1 MKAKKHFGQHFLTN
15 SDTAKRI
22 VEALGD
28 IKSQD
33 VLEIGPGM
41 GVITQFMLHDAKRFR
56 AVEIDPE
63 AAEYLEKAFENIEII
78 KADFLKVDLRPY
90 YSKSFSIIGNFPYNI
105 SSQIVFK
112 IIENSDLVERW
123 VGMFQL
129 EMGERLIATPKD
141 KKAYGILSVLLPFY
155 YKIERVMTLPPGA
168 FNPPPK
174 VNSIVLKAEKIAY
187 EMKCNPVLLKQIVK
201 TAFGQRRKTLSNSL
215 STIIP
220 KDTFNLHQF
229 STLRPENLTH
239 LQFEELCL
247 FIQENVDA
255 RTN

>member
-15 SDTAKRI
+15 KDTAQRI
-22 VEALGD
+22 VDALED
-28 IKSQD
+28 ISTQD

-41 GVITQFMLHDAKRFR
+41 GVITQFMLHKAKQFR

-63 AAEYLEKAFENIEII
+63 AASYLEAEFAGIELI
-78 KADFLKVDLRPY
+78 KADFLKVDLSKY
-90 YSKSFSIIGNFPYNI
+90 YTSPFSIIGNFPYNI

-112 IIENSDLVERW
+112 IIEHSDLVTRW

-129 EMGERLIATPKD
+129 EMGERLLATPKD
-141 KKAYGILSVLLPFY
+141 KKTYGILSVLLPFH

-174 VNSIVLKAEKIAY
+174 VNSIVLKAEKVDYQI
-187 EMKCNPVLLKQIVK
+187 KCNPVLLKQIVK
-201 TAFGQRRKTLSNSL
+201 TSFGQRRKTLSNSL
-215 STIIP
+215 ATIIDKP
-220 KDTFNLHQF
+220 TFNRHQF
-229 STLRPENLTH
+229 STLRPENLTY

-247 FIQENVDA
+247 FIEENVK
-255 RTN
+255 R